1 MDRYW
6 QALLESFGSPESYIK
21 LALLAVTY
29 PIWGKIAKAMWAEI
43 KESLAPE
50 GGLWAREERRA
61 ARREPGLDPFQNI
74 PTPSYRLVLERR
86 TKANRAKR
94 VRNRQRAR
102 EADLLREVAAVSTP
116 SVGDRSFKQTTR
128 KRGF

>member
-6 QALLESFGSPESYIK
+6 QALIESFGSPESYIK
-21 LALLAVTY
+21 LALVAATY
-29 PIWGKIAKAMWAEI
+29 PIWGKIAKAMWEEI

-74 PTPSYRLVLERR
+74 PTPSYRQVLEKR
-86 TKANRAKR
+86 TKANRSR
-94 VRNRQRAR
+94 RMRNRSAR
-102 EADLLREVAAVSTP
+102 ESDLLREVASVSAP
-116 SVGDRSFKQTTR
+116 SMRERGFKQGPK